1 MAEWA
6 KKIEEK
12 TKEFVAEAEVNLA
25 HLEGADA
32 VDLEAAEDGDS
43 ADRTATDHT
52 AADHTAT
59 GGEVTEND
67 APTTGSV
74 SEDPDLRD

>member
-32 VDLEAAEDGDS
+32 VDLDEAEDGDS
-43 ADRTATDHT
+43 ADRS
-52 AADHTAT
+52 AADRTAT

>member
-32 VDLEAAEDGDS
+32 VDLDEAEDGDS
-43 ADRTATDHT
+43 ADRTA
-52 AADHTAT
+52 ADRTAT